1 MYFTIG
7 LLFIIVG
14 WIIQLFKVLVRKDR
28 NISPY
33 LLIFYVIG
41 VLFLVVGNYLAGDI
55 TSTLLNLIA
64 AALPLI
70 LLILLIKKY

>member
-14 WIIQLFKVLVRKDR
+14 WIIQLFKVLKQDR

-33 LLIFYVIG
+33 MLILYTIG
-41 VLFLVVGNYLAGDI
+41 VLFLEVGNYSIGDI
-55 TSTLLNLIA
+55 TSTLLNIIA
-64 AALPLI
+64 AILPLI
-70 LLILLIKKY
+70 VLIFLVKSK

>member
-14 WIIQLFKVLVRKDR
+14 WIIQLLKVLKHDR

-33 LLIFYVIG
+33 MLILYTIG
-41 VLFLVVGNYLAGDI
+41 VLFLVVGNYSIGDI
-55 TSTLLNLIA
+55 TSTLLNIITA
-64 AALPLI
+64 ILPLFV
-70 LLILLIKKY
+70 LIFFIKGK

>member
-14 WIIQLFKVLVRKDR
+14 WIIQLFKVLKQDR

-33 LLIFYVIG
+33 MLILYTIG
-41 VLFLVVGNYLAGDI
+41 VLFLVVGNYSIEDI
-55 TSTLLNLIA
+55 TSTLLNIIA
-64 AALPLI
+64 AILPLI
-70 LLILLIKKY
+70 VLIFLVKSK

>member
-14 WIIQLFKVLVRKDR
+14 WIIQLFKVLKQDR

-33 LLIFYVIG
+33 MLILYTIG
-41 VLFLVVGNYLAGDI
+41 VLFLVVGNYSIGDI
-55 TSTLLNLIA
+55 TSTLLNIIA
-64 AALPLI
+64 AILPLI
-70 LLILLIKKY
+70 VLIFLVKSK

>member
-14 WIIQLFKVLVRKDR
+14 WIIQLLKVLKHDR

-33 LLIFYVIG
+33 MLILYTIG
-41 VLFLVVGNYLAGDI
+41 VLFLVVGNYSIGDI
-55 TSTLLNLIA
+55 NSTLLNIIA
-64 AALPLI
+64 TILPLAV
-70 LLILLIKKY
+70 LIFLIKDK